1 MTATPTDA
9 LRLVPTKATPQ
20 QLETAAFNLSAE
32 IGAAGAMKLGPH
44 IERAYELLVAAAP
57 ASPLPGDGWQD
68 ISTAPKDGRNILA
81 WGYLHDDGGP
91 YETDGRSFMG
101 ETPHEMVVYFSP
113 EFGIWRD
120 RSDGGSY
127 AGLTHWMPLP
137 SPPIEVQK

>member
-1 MTATPTDA
+1 MSNEAPTDA
-9 LRLVPTKATPQ
+9 LRLVPVEPTSAMIQEGLAVYWKTGDDMGSIKSAY
-20 QLETAAFNLSAE
+20 AAML
-32 IGAAGAMKLGPH
+32 
-44 IERAYELLVAAAP
+44 AAAP

>member
-1 MTATPTDA
+1 MTM
-9 LRLVPTKATPQ
+9 RLVPTEPTSIMTQEGLAT
-20 QLETAAFNLSAE
+20 LHTDGGDDMEAIRL
-32 IGAAGAMKLGPH
+32 IYRAML
-44 IERAYELLVAAAP
+44 AAAP